1 MLVCCQVADFYGG
14 PLFEAGF
21 TKSTGDDHNGPGE
34 VGGIVRLLGEVKQG
48 LCRPR
53 AILFKF
59 LGDSVGLQSRLLMV
73 FLQEL
78 CFNCC
83 YFWKDQ
89 SGHRLSFSFLYTELL
104 KYCIVATGSTAGL
117 YTEQFFD
124 MCKSK
129 QAPFECGDC
138 EWHRPFGGCNA
149 TSGLFTAIFAESFS
163 DVSHSRGR

>member
-1 MLVCCQVADFYGG
+1 MLVRCQVADFYGG

-21 TKSTGDDHNGPGE
+21 TRSTGDDHNGPGE

-78 CFNCC
+78 RFSSAGCAGPI
-83 YFWKDQ
+83 W
-89 SGHRLSFSFLYTELL
+89 SLLSCSFLYTEVF
-104 KYCIVATGSTAGL
+104 KYVCIVVTGSTAGL
-117 YTEQFFD
+117 YTE
-124 MCKSK
+124 
-129 QAPFECGDC
+129 
-138 EWHRPFGGCNA
+138 
-149 TSGLFTAIFAESFS
+149 
-163 DVSHSRGR
+163 